1 MDGLE
6 IDNWNANTKTQRFFD
21 EESRGFPGIEENARD
36 VPVRE
41 MASKAKVKAKRSKK
55 NRKTATEDIGTQ
67 EAEGN
72 GSVENI
78 LDTYKSADAA
88 NDGLDNHNDN
98 EVMLENLPR
107 PRRAKKV
114 SDKVLRRQKTP
125 KLPAAAE
132 SEEYFRYEDEDEVEP
147 VNLLDVAKRPKYVPG
162 PQNPDSVMTE
172 PDLVTGLRNTNA
184 KLVLHDKT
192 VPEDLPQLPQ
202 KTKKSKRVK
211 AQRHSNGLSTM
222 SQEDVPSLDEGLHQS
237 LTPAHVSH
245 YSIEIPHKENRE
257 ESSRLGTAVL
267 WTETAASDHER
278 EVKPQPPSEKA
289 LGKRK
294 AVADPEKQT
303 SKKRIKKASNQAV
316 HGQDLRKVFKP
327 QQNSDEASRV
337 QCAIG
342 NTNLTTSISRRLS
355 NGSKRTV
362 KGRPDDDTQA
372 DRDGSDGQTGRD
384 TPEELAQLPFEAA
397 LLGSAEIRKRRKRR
411 LPVDEDEGSPS
422 NRSRRTTRPK
432 SEASQAKT
440 PKTPKSNATPKGTTA
455 ASSSTSRLTVDDTAA
470 ISDAIESYREFNDMS
485 QYQINE
491 LIQRS
496 AQSEGGKALWK
507 SVFDEIPL
515 LPRRNV
521 VDFCRRKFHNFEGRG
536 VWTEEQDEELRAAYE
551 KNPNKWKAIGIEINR
566 FPEDA
571 RDRWRNYLV
580 CGDSM
585 RTDVWDKHEEKLL
598 KTAVEECIQAI
609 RAERRTGADL
619 STLAEE
625 RLIDWQKVSEKMNR
639 TRSRLQCS
647 YKWKKLKA
655 IKESDEE
662 DPKVNAPISQSWRLE
677 DAKIRAG
684 ALSANEKLRL
694 LRAIRDCGASREGK
708 IPWGSISL
716 DLNEKGKR
724 MAWKVCFRELKDKL
738 PNHREMKFKEIV
750 QSLVDIF
757 DSSAP
762 EEPPGFDIDPVP
774 VSKKR
779 GKPKRKAK
787 AKDDEDGAPEADN
800 GAGSSRITKTISS
813 NQRPKYKPKA
823 KVRGQEDDV
832 LDANDGGGPP
842 TSATVKRK
850 FRDHMRRQ
858 DESTPETTDAV
869 EGVMTD
875 AHDDMVASLHSLKAD
890 NGNRWPET
898 KRKSKS
904 KPKKFL
910 SEEKVVEDPS
920 DEEGVAND
928 HIDEEETDSGHNRT
942 DVATSDPLANVD
954 VKVEVIDTQTHDTE
968 SVNLDDD
975 TAITANGFDDSE
987 DADQDA
993 DGATANS
1000 FSDTGSVDLDE
1011 DHNITAIGFDSDEG
1025 SDHDEDEAAT
1035 AKSSDGGES
1044 FDLDESYAT
1053 TSNRFDDDNITDIS
1067 THLEDGPI
1075 KTYHS
1080 LANRHV
1086 DNYFGNAESDSD
1098 SVSSSDNSSIP
1109 PKVDRKMSIEL

>member
-1 MDGLE
+1 LE
-6 IDNWNANTKTQRFFD
+6 IGNWNPNAKTQGFLD
-21 EESRGFPGIEENARD
+21 EESRGSPGIEENARD

-41 MASKAKVKAKRSKK
+41 IASQPEAKAKRSKK
-55 NRKTATEDIGTQ
+55 NGKKATEVIGTQ

-72 GSVENI
+72 GSAKNI
-78 LDTYKSADAA
+78 LKTYQSTDAA
-88 NDGLDNHNDN
+88 NNGLDNHNEN
-98 EVMLENLPR
+98 EVMLENLPT

-114 SDKVLRRQKTP
+114 SDKVPKRQKTP
-125 KLPAAAE
+125 KLPTAAQ
-132 SEEYFRYEDEDEVEP
+132 SEEYFQYEDEDEFDP
-147 VNLLDVAKRPKYVPG
+147 VNLLNIAKRRKDVPG
-162 PQNPDSVMTE
+162 PQNPESLRTA
-172 PDLVTGLRNTNA
+172 PDLVTGLRNTDA
-184 KLVLHDKT
+184 KRMLHDMT
-192 VPEDLPQLPQ
+192 VAEDLPQLRQ
-202 KTKKSKRVK
+202 KIKNSKRVK
-211 AQRHSNGLSTM
+211 AQRQANSLSTM
-222 SQEDVPSLDEGLHQS
+222 SQEDGPCLEEGLHEP

-245 YSIEIPHKENRE
+245 YSIETPHHENRE
-257 ESSRLGTAVL
+257 ESSRLEKAVL
-267 WTETAASDHER
+267 STGAITSDHEGR
-278 EVKPQPPSEKA
+278 AKPQRPSEKA

-294 AVADPEKQT
+294 AVDEPEKQT

-316 HGQDLRKVFKP
+316 HNQDLRKVFKP
-327 QQNSDEASRV
+327 QQNSVESSRV
-337 QCAIG
+337 QCAID
-342 NTNLTTSISRRLS
+342 NTNLTTSTSRRLA
-355 NGSKRTV
+355 NGSKPTV
-362 KGRPDDDTQA
+362 NGRPEEDMQA
-372 DRDGSDGQTGRD
+372 DRDDGSNCQNGRD
-384 TPEELAQLPFEAA
+384 TPEELPHLPFEAA
-397 LLGSAEIRKRRKRR
+397 LLRSAEIRKHRKRR
-411 LPVDEDEGSPS
+411 LPVDDEGSPS
-422 NRSRRTTRPK
+422 NRSQRTTRPK
-432 SEASQAKT
+432 SEVSQAKT
-440 PKTPKSNATPKGTTA
+440 PKTPRSNAAPKGTTA

-536 VWTEEQDEELRAAYE
+536 IWTEQQDKELRAAYE
-551 KNPNKWKAIGIEINR
+551 RHPNKWKAIGIEINR

-585 RTDVWDKHEEKLL
+585 RTDIWDKDEEKML

-647 YKWKKLKA
+647 NKWKRLKA

-662 DPKVNAPISQSWRLE
+662 DPKVIAPISQSWRLE

-724 MAWKVCFRELKDKL
+724 MAWKVCFRDLKEKL
-738 PNHREMKFKEIV
+738 PNHGEMKFKEIV

-757 DSSAP
+757 NSSAP

-787 AKDDEDGAPEADN
+787 AKADEDGATEADN
-800 GAGSSRITKTISS
+800 GAESSRITKTISS
-813 NQRPKYKPKA
+813 NKGPKYKPKA

-832 LDANDGGGPP
+832 LDANNGEAPP

-850 FRDHMRRQ
+850 FRDYMRRQ
-858 DESTPETTDAV
+858 DESTPDIADAV
-869 EGVMTD
+869 EGVIVD
-875 AHDDMVASLHSLKAD
+875 AHDDMVASLLSLKTD
-890 NGNRWPET
+890 DRNWGPQT

-928 HIDEEETDSGHNRT
+928 HRDEEETDSGHDRN
-942 DVATSDPLANVD
+942 DMATRDPWANVD
-954 VKVEVIDTQTHDTE
+954 VKVEVIDSQTHDTE
-968 SVNLDDD
+968 SVNLDGDN
-975 TAITANGFDDSE
+975 AVPANGFDDSE
-987 DADQDA
+987 DADHDA
-993 DGATANS
+993 DGAANS
-1000 FSDTGSVDLDE
+1000 SNDIGSVDLDE
-1011 DHNITAIGFDSDEG
+1011 DHNITAVGFDSEEG
-1025 SDHDEDEAAT
+1025 SDLDEDEAAT
-1035 AKSSDGGES
+1035 VKSSNDGEG
-1044 FDLDESYAT
+1044 FDLDESHAT
-1053 TSNRFDDDNITDIS
+1053 TSNHFDDDSISDID
-1067 THLEDGPI
+1067 TQPEDGPI
-1075 KTYHS
+1075 TTHYS

-1086 DNYFGNAESDSD
+1086 DMYFGNAESDSD

-1109 PKVDRKMSIEL
+1109 SKVDRKMSIEL